1 MGFLDD
7 AKKKLTEA
15 VDKHGSKI
23 DAGIDKAAGLADQ
36 KTGGK
41 YRDKIQGGAS
51 KAKETLDRF
60 ESDQGGPGAPGDP
73 RDSDGPTPPP
83 PPPPPAR

>member
-23 DAGIDKAAGLADQ
+23 DAGIDKAADMADR
-36 KTGGK
+36 KTKGK
-41 YRDKIQGGAS
+41 YRGQIRSGAG
-51 KAKETLDRF
+51 KAKDVLEKLDEPNKR
-60 ESDQGGPGAPGDP
+60 DRP
-73 RDSDGPTPPP
+73 RGTDTPPP
-83 PPPPPAR
+83 PPPPRSPSE